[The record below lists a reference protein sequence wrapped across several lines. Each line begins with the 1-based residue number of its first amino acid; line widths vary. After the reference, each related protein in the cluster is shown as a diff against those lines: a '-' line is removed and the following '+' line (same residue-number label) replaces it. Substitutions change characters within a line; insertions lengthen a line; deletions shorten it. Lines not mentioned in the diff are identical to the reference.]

1 MRDWLIEAFG
11 LDHGAAAVLVELFE
25 AQTQWSDIPRTS
37 EILVEES
44 LSPEGDGWIY
54 VFHAPL
60 HAPPAKCSVV
70 RLQPGWAVAGAETW
84 GCAWPT
90 WGGQFVYPTMA
101 RPN

>member
-25 AQTQWSDIPRTS
+25 AQTQWSDIPRPG

-44 LSPEGDGWIY
+44 LSPHGDGWIY

-60 HAPPAKCSVV
+60 HRAACEASVA
-70 RLQPGWAVAGAETW
+70 RLQPGWVFAGAEIW
-84 GCAWPT
+84 GFAWPT
-90 WGGQFVYPTMA
+90 WAGQFVYPTMA
-101 RPN
+101 RPH